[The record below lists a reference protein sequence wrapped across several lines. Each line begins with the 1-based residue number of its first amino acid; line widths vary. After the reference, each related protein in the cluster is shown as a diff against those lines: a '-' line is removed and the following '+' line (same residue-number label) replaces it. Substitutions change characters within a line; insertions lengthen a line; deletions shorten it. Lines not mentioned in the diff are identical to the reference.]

1 MIRITHHTKE
11 LSGEINLP
19 STKSISN
26 RMLMLQKLYE
36 PDLDLQNISEANDSV
51 ILQKLLA
58 NDEPREI
65 DVQDA
70 GSVFRFMVAYC
81 ACTPG
86 EWIVT
91 GSARLQ
97 QRPIAQLV
105 DALRLFGADIECLG
119 TPNFA
124 PLRIRGKQLRATTNL
139 VDVSASKSS
148 QFVTALLLIAPK
160 IEGQFNLIVNPKMPS
175 YSYIQLTISCLRR
188 MGYSVWKK
196 GKYLEVGKTQKF
208 DGEYFEI
215 EPDWTSFYYWYSA
228 ILLSEKADLFFPGL
242 RLDNMQKERKLLFEV
257 GNTFVQFEEVN
268 EGIRITKKP
277 GGKVDLPVQMNF
289 SQFPDSAMTFGML
302 LPALGHQ
309 NFEFR
314 GLESL
319 QYKECNREQA
329 LSAHLQK
336 VGVGMRKDDKIW
348 FVDASGFKL
357 KPDTLFETYED
368 HRMAMCVAPLAM
380 LEPVRVEEEQWV
392 RKSYPHF
399 WDDLKSVGF
408 EIDYL

>member
-1 MIRITHHTKE
+1 MSGYVIFNINITNTEAYKE
-11 LSGEINLP
+11 YVAKIV
-19 STKSISN
+19 
-26 RMLMLQKLYE
+26 
-36 PDLDLQNISEANDSV
+36 DLI
-51 ILQKLLA
+51 K
-58 NDEPREI
+58 
-65 DVQDA
+65 
-70 GSVFRFMVAYC
+70 
-81 ACTPG
+81 
-86 EWIVT
+86 
-91 GSARLQ
+91 
-97 QRPIAQLV
+97 
-105 DALRLFGADIECLG
+105 
-119 TPNFA
+119 
-124 PLRIRGKQLRATTNL
+124 
-139 VDVSASKSS
+139 
-148 QFVTALLLIAPK
+148 
-160 IEGQFNLIVNPKMPS
+160 
-175 YSYIQLTISCLRR
+175 
-188 MGYSVWKK
+188 
-196 GKYLEVGKTQKF
+196 KF

-357 KPDTLFETYED
+357 KPDTLFETYKD